1 MKAQSLE
8 IRLWTSVFDTVL
20 VRSQAIVG
28 SIFTAVGHRL
38 VELGGKMGQKTKKKK
53 SKLPLKQVIG
63 LFYTLSN
70 HLSFGFILCTLFYY

>member
-38 VELGGKMGQKTKKKK
+38 VELGGKMGQKTKKKN
-53 SKLPLKQVIG
+53 L
-63 LFYTLSN
+63 N
-70 HLSFGFILCTLFYY
+70 CH